1 MFTPGYLWASSHQRR
16 SKNVDSVK
24 RRARSGE
31 VGENWSLQAGRIANV
46 GVGRAPDPVRDMG
59 LEVGKSLLRRGTT
72 AILYG
77 KISISKNAFFIWV
90 LATISYYLLL
100 CSNLECTLLSFILGS
115 VGWGHGESASYLV
128 LA

>member
-1 MFTPGYLWASSHQRR
+1 MSTPGYLWASSHQFR
-16 SKNVDSVK
+16 SKDVDSVN

-31 VGENWSLQAGRIANV
+31 VGGNWSLQAGRIANV

-77 KISISKNAFFIWV
+77 MISISKKAFFNWV
-90 LATISYYLLL
+90 LATMSYYPFS
-100 CSNLECTLLSFILGS
+100 CSNLDCTLLSFILGS
-115 VGWGHGESASYLV
+115 VGWGHGEPAAYLV